1 MLNMSPWPW
10 YITGP
15 IISVVM
21 MALLLLGRRFGLS
34 SNLKTMCTIA
44 GAAKLS
50 DYFRFDW
57 KAQSWNLVFVLGTVG
72 GGAIARFILLAPG
85 PVNLNP
91 DTVKVL
97 QSMNIGDADSAFAP
111 AVLFGPEAWSNPLA
125 VLVLVLGGVLVGFGT
140 RWANG
145 CTSGHAISGLSALQW
160 PSLIAVVGFFIGGL
174 AVSHFV
180 LPILLPAL

>member
-1 MLNMSPWPW
+1 M
-10 YITGP
+10 
-15 IISVVM
+15 V
-21 MALLLLGRRFGLS
+21 ALLLVGRRFGLS
-34 SNLKTMCTIA
+34 SNLRTMCTIA
-44 GAAKLS
+44 GAGKLS

-57 KAQSWNLVFVLGTVG
+57 KAQSWNLMFVLGTIA
-72 GGAIARFILLAPG
+72 GGAIARFLMLSPG
-85 PVNLNP
+85 PVDLNP
-91 DTVKVL
+91 DTVETLK
-97 QSMNIGDADSAFAP
+97 SMHIEDADSAFAP
-111 AVLFGPEAWSNPLA
+111 AVLFGPEAWSNPMA
-125 VLVLVLGGVLVGFGT
+125 VLALLLGGVLVGFGT